1 MSSLSTPLNAAG
13 SPENT
18 NADDT
23 LTRRSAEG
31 DGSGSEEQ
39 ESDTHG
45 FTRAGFLKVAVGG
58 MCAAYAGAVGYPLYR
73 YLNSPVEKSQ
83 AASAVKEVT
92 LKDADK
98 LPKGSALM
106 FKFGVSPALLIHQD
120 DDTWTALSAVCT
132 HLGCTVKFKEE
143 LKKIVCECH
152 GGEYDAKTGKNIA
165 GPPPKPL
172 TSFVAKVSP
181 GSVVVSRA

>member
-1 MSSLSTPLNAAG
+1 MSSTISNPLNRVTTEDT
-13 SPENT
+13 SPVDEGN
-18 NADDT
+18 NDADA
-23 LTRRSAEG
+23 S
-31 DGSGSEEQ
+31 
-39 ESDTHG
+39 G

-58 MCAAYAGAVGYPLYR
+58 MCAIYGGAVGYPLYR

-83 AASAVKEVT
+83 AAAAVREVT

-106 FKFGVSPALLIHQD
+106 FKFGVSPALLIHHD

-132 HLGCTVKFKEE
+132 HLGCTVKFNPERKR
-143 LKKIVCECH
+143 ITCACH
-152 GGEYDAKTGKNIA
+152 GGEYDAKTGQNIA

-172 TSFVAKVSP
+172 AGYVAKVSP